1 MADQADATVEA
12 FEAAVVEAEADRGE
26 EIVRDRI
33 EAALRDRGAWQVES
47 VRAPPV
53 KQYEQALAN
62 RLLVLALTKA
72 R

>member
-47 VRAPPV
+47 VRPV

-62 RLLVLALTKA
+62 RLLALALA
-72 R
+72 